1 MRDKL
6 FSLLKENFYHPVRAR
21 VAYDFVVA
29 LSSITLS
36 YLIVSPARLN
46 FLIIVFFP
54 IIFTSINLAIGFY
67 SKLKYIPS
75 WQKSLILLISS
86 FITFIILSTTGAEI
100 SPLLN
105 ASVYLILLTS
115 IPRFLLNF
123 LISPVKEGAMNQLI
137 TSDSPVLVIG
147 GGGYIGSTLVEKLLK
162 KNFKVRVLDKFIY
175 GEKVFD
181 DLRKNKRL
189 EIIKGD
195 ATNLSTL
202 TLALRN
208 TKAVVHLAG
217 IVGDPA
223 SMVDKRLTRHMNI
236 VSTRMIKETVKG
248 FRIPKF
254 IFASSC
260 SVYGASD
267 EVLTERSKL
276 NPLSPYAKSKV
287 DSEREI
293 MQDTFDEFHPTI
305 LRFATVFGH
314 SRKPRF
320 DLVLN
325 LFAAQAFK
333 NGAITVN
340 GGNQWRPFIHVA
352 DASDSII
359 KIIEASTNKVSRNI
373 FNVGD
378 DSFNITIMDAAKII
392 QNVLKKNGKNI
403 KINVKKE
410 NSDPRNYVVSFE
422 KIKIQ
427 LGFSCLTSFEK
438 GIDEI
443 IKHFKKRSYKKT
455 YTDSYYSALE
465 TTKEFKKEFY
475 SKSYRDK
482 HFLNFTLYS

>member
-1 MRDKL
+1 MNDKL

-21 VAYDFVVA
+21 VTYDFVVA
-29 LSSITLS
+29 ISSITLS
-36 YLIVSPARLN
+36 YLIISPTQINL
-46 FLIIVFFP
+46 LMIVLFP
-54 IIFTSINLAIGFY
+54 IIFTSINLALGFY
-67 SKLKYIPS
+67 SKLKYVPS
-75 WQKSLILLISS
+75 WQKSLILFLSS
-86 FITFIILSTTGAEI
+86 SLTFIILTAAVAEI

-105 ASVYLILLTS
+105 ASVYLVFLTS

-123 LISPVKEGAMNQLI
+123 LISPVKEGAMSQLI

-181 DLRKNKRL
+181 KLRKNKSL

-195 ATNLSTL
+195 ATNLSIL

-223 SMVDKRLTRHMNI
+223 SKIDKRLTRHMNI
-236 VSTRMIKETVKG
+236 VSTRMIKEAIKG

-254 IFASSC
+254 VFASSC
-260 SVYGASD
+260 SVYGASSA
-267 EVLTERSKL
+267 VLTERSKF
-276 NPLSPYAKSKV
+276 NPLSPYAKSKI

-340 GGNQWRPFIHVA
+340 GGSQWRPFIHVA
-352 DASDSII
+352 DAANSII
-359 KIIEASTNKVSRNI
+359 KIIEAPTSKVSRKI

-378 DSFNITIMDAAKII
+378 DSFNITIMEAAKIV

-403 KINVKKE
+403 KIIVKKGD
-410 NSDPRNYVVSFE
+410 SDLRNYIVSFQ
-422 KIKIQ
+422 KVKDQ
-427 LGFSCLTSFEK
+427 LGFSCQTSFEK

-443 IKHFKKRSYKKT
+443 IKHFKKGTYKKP
-455 YTDSYYSALE
+455 YTHPYYSALE
-465 TTKEFKKEFY
+465 ATKEFKKEFY
-475 SKSYRDK
+475 SKSYRNI
-482 HFLNFTLYS
+482 HFLNFTLNG